1 MVAKTAAR
9 NPTASVNSPEISGK
23 AAPSTKVLQSR
34 ISFRAPVFYVTT
46 EQVREPSGVTVRRD
60 VVRHPGSVVVMAVDD
75 ASQPWRVLLIRQFRY
90 AAARELWEFPAGR
103 IDKGE
108 QTLAAAKRELREE
121 TGITAQRWK
130 KALTFFVSP
139 GFLDETMA
147 LFLARGLTQGE
158 AQPEEDEVI
167 HARFFPL
174 SLAVKMVMAGK
185 IVDAKTIAG
194 VLWLDKFCAG
204 NASAVSGS
212 STVPRCR
219 PE

>member
-1 MVAKTAAR
+1 MAAKTAAR
-9 NPTASVNSPEISGK
+9 NQIAKVNSPKFSGK
-23 AAPSTKVLQSR
+23 AASSAKVLQSR

-75 ASQPWRVLLIRQFRY
+75 ASKPWRVLLIRQFRY
-90 AAARELWEFPAGR
+90 AAARNLWELPAGR
-103 IDKGE
+103 IDEGE
-108 QTLAAAKRELREE
+108 QTLVAAKRELREE

-147 LFLARGLTQGE
+147 LFLARGLTQGK

-167 HARFFPL
+167 QARFFPL
-174 SLAVKMVMAGK
+174 SLALKMVMSEK

-194 VLWLDKFCAG
+194 VLWLDRFCAQ
-204 NASAVSGS
+204 A
-212 STVPRCR
+212 R
-219 PE
+219 